1 MDKFGAAVL
10 LGLIFGSGYALLALG
25 IVLVYKGSRVFNFAQ
40 GEFATV
46 AAFIALTCQNRLGIV
61 VASFIG
67 VVAAVVMGLAVER
80 IIVQP
85 LFSAPR
91 VTLLVATAAVSL
103 LCISLELFIG
113 DAQPRFYPPLRGG
126 TAFRAFGVAIAWQ
139 QLLVVLALA
148 GLSFGLYVFFSRTD
162 LGLAVLAAS
171 QDATATNLV
180 GVSAK
185 RISALVWGLS
195 ALLGGATGVLA
206 AALAG
211 GSFTPGYFTSQF
223 LIFSFVAAVVG
234 GMTSLPGAVLGGL
247 ILGLVQSFSTE
258 YIDQVEAINSR
269 VPGTAQVSVFLLL
282 VIVLAVKPT
291 GLLGREA

>member
-1 MDKFGAAVL
+1 MDKFGAAVI

-46 AAFIALTCQNRLGIV
+46 AAFVALTCQNRLGIV

-67 VVAAVVMGLAVER
+67 VVAAVVMGLALER

-103 LCISLELFIG
+103 LAISLELLIG

-126 TAFRAFGVAIAWQ
+126 TAFEMFGVAVAWQ

-148 GLSFGLYVFFSRTD
+148 GLSFGLFVFFSRTD

-185 RISALVWGLS
+185 RISALVWGMS

-247 ILGLVQSFSTE
+247 VLGIVQSFSTE

-269 VPGTAQVSVFLLL
+269 VPGTAQIAVFLLL